1 MIIYKTAAELADFLD
16 VKRQKVH
23 KIGFVPTMGALHAGH
38 ISLIEASKSQTELT
52 VISIF
57 VNPTQFNN
65 EADFANYPITL
76 EKDVLMLEKAGCDVL
91 FLPLVAE
98 IYPQGTANLPHY
110 ELGFVETVL
119 EGKYRPGHF
128 QGVCQVVHRLLQ
140 MVQPHLLYLGQK
152 DYQQC
157 MVIKKMIA
165 LTGLPTHI
173 QICPTLREPDG
184 LAMSSRNVRLNDIE
198 RKQAVQIWQT
208 LNFVKK
214 HIRRGDLAALK
225 QQATSFLNNNGF
237 KTDYVEIA
245 NADYLQLQHKWDGKT
260 PLVILVAA
268 FLNEV
273 RLIDN
278 MVY

>member
-1 MIIYKTAAELADFLD
+1 MIIYKTEAELADFLD
-16 VKRQKVH
+16 LKRQKAH

-38 ISLIEASKSQTELT
+38 ISLIEASKSKTELT

-65 EADFANYPITL
+65 EADFANYPITI
-76 EKDVLMLEKAGCDVL
+76 EKDVQILEKAGCDVL
-91 FLPLVAE
+91 FLPLIAE
-98 IYPQGTANLPHY
+98 IYPQGTANLPRY

-140 MVQPHLLYLGQK
+140 MVQPHLLFLGQK

-173 QICPTLREPDG
+173 QICPTLREPHG

-214 HIRRGDLAALK
+214 NIRRGDLTALK
-225 QQATSFLNNNGF
+225 QQATAYLNNNGF

-245 NADYLQLQHKWDGKT
+245 NADYLQLQDKWDGKT